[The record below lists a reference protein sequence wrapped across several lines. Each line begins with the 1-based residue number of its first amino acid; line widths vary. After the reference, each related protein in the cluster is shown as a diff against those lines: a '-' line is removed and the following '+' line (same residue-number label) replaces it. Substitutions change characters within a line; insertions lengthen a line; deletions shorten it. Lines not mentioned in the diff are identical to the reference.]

1 MFQFCNEHVHET
13 YNMYFQ
19 FLIVC
24 LAVAAVIEAAP
35 SQYASSNS
43 QSTEI
48 QQDYRN
54 QNNTLMK
61 QQMRLLNDDYN
72 MMKEQTQSDYRN
84 NMITPQQYRDQM
96 NAHRVDYQQRK
107 EQLLTSL
114 QRSYTS
120 NAMNQPI

>member
-1 MFQFCNEHVHET
+1 
-13 YNMYFQ
+13 MYFQ

-54 QNNTLMK
+54 ENNTLK
-61 QQMRLLNDDYN
+61 NQQMRLLEDDYN
-72 MMKEQTQSDYRN
+72 MEKEQTKSDYRN
-84 NMITPQQYRDQM
+84 NLITPQQYRDQM

-107 EQLLTSL
+107 AQLLTSL

-120 NAMNQPI
+120 NAMNQAV